1 MAKIIRADVAQL
13 MRKNEILKRE
23 NEWLMAMLEYVSM
36 MTDVELPT
44 EEEIEEEYEE
54 EEEEEEVENV

>member
-13 MRKNEILKRE
+13 MRKNDALTRE

-44 EEEIEEEYEE
+44 EEEVEEEN
-54 EEEEEEVENV
+54 EEEVEGDEE

>member
-13 MRKNEILKRE
+13 MRKNDMLTRE
-23 NEWLMAMLEYVSM
+23 NEWLVAMLEYVSM

-44 EEEIEEEYEE
+44 EEEVVEEEDEG
-54 EEEEEEVENV
+54 ENE